1 MFNVLAII
9 FWWFYIIVCPVS
21 TLVVLFISVKLDKAG
36 HVDIYRAVGCTSL
49 LVLVLGTA
57 TTAVGP
63 MSWWVANVV
72 GDKQANGY
80 YVWHY
85 AIACII
91 VQACVILVKLLSF
104 KKSYRNAV
112 SR

>member
-1 MFNVLAII
+1 MFNILVIV

-21 TLVVLFISVKLDKAG
+21 TLVVLFVSVKLDKAG
-36 HVDIYRAVGCTSL
+36 RVDIYRAVGFTSV
-49 LVLVLGTA
+49 LVLVFGTA

-72 GDKQANGY
+72 GDIQANEY

-91 VQACVILVKLLSF
+91 VQACVILGKLLRF
-104 KKSYRNAV
+104 KKWHRNAV